1 MHTVESH
8 SMVIIIM
15 GVAGA
20 GKTTVGRR
28 LSEELGWAFLDGDA
42 VHPPANIAKM
52 ADGTPLTDDDRL
64 PWLHALR
71 RAILAWAAQHI
82 DAVLACSLLTQRH
95 RAIVLESYEAGI
107 ELVYLRA
114 SRPLLQARL
123 TARTGHFAGVALLD
137 SQLALLQEP
146 ASALVLDA
154 SQPLD
159 QLIQTI
165 RNDLN
170 L

>member
-1 MHTVESH
+1 M
-8 SMVIIIM
+8 IIILM

-28 LSEELGWAFLDGDA
+28 LSEQLGWAFLDGDA
-42 VHPPANIAKM
+42 VHPAANIMKM
-52 ADGTPLTDDDRL
+52 AQGTALTDEDRL

-71 RAILAWAAQHI
+71 RSIGEWAERHV
-82 DAVLACSLLTQRH
+82 DAVLACSLLTRTH
-95 RAIVLESYEAGI
+95 RAIALEGVEAHVR
-107 ELVYLRA
+107 LVYLRA

-137 SQLALLQEP
+137 SQLRLLEEPAGALL
-146 ASALVLDA
+146 LDA
-154 SQPLD
+154 SHPLD
-159 QLIQTI
+159 QLVQMI
-165 RNDLN
+165 RNALS